1 MADANWQAG
10 GRNSIPA
17 LALVC
22 LAAIAGPCGPAW
34 AAPESDGFAPT
45 SYIGALDPNQLW
57 ELLLGGIA
65 IVSFLTAL
73 GLWTLSALRGAKHAK
88 LRRSAFI
95 SSALN
100 NLNQGVIIT
109 NAQGRVVFCNDRFL
123 EMYGFSRADISSD
136 MTGNDLVELRRARG
150 FSA

>member
-1 MADANWQAG
+1 MADKNWQAG

-22 LAAIAGPCGPAW
+22 LVATAAPCGLAW
-34 AAPESDGFAPT
+34 AAPQSGGFAPA

-73 GLWTLSALRGAKHAK
+73 GLWVLSALRRAKRSPNCGAVH
-88 LRRSAFI
+88 
-95 SSALN
+95 SSAPP
-100 NLNQGVIIT
+100 
-109 NAQGRVVFCNDRFL
+109 
-123 EMYGFSRADISSD
+123 
-136 MTGNDLVELRRARG
+136 
-150 FSA
+150 